1 MIKIE
6 HCKICNNKIDHDEY
20 FTNSDKSYYLCSEE
34 CADKIK
40 DEDIYQIKYCI
51 AYDECK
57 QLNNLRQ
64 KCRFEE
70 KYTGSRFNPYA
81 PMPKH
86 PNFCHPSE
94 VSVIKSNVRLLNFVE
109 ESEKRATE
117 LNNETLKLT
126 KDNVKLAKAML
137 IVSIVN
143 LILICVQIY
152 LQLFN

>member
-1 MIKIE
+1 MIEIE
-6 HCKICNNKIDHDEY
+6 NCKICNNKIDPEEY

-152 LQLFN
+152 LQIFN

>member
-1 MIKIE
+1 MV
-6 HCKICNNKIDHDEY
+6 
-20 FTNSDKSYYLCSEE
+20 
-34 CADKIK
+34 
-40 DEDIYQIKYCI
+40 
-51 AYDECK
+51 
-57 QLNNLRQ
+57 
-64 KCRFEE
+64 
-70 KYTGSRFNPYA
+70 
-81 PMPKH
+81 
-86 PNFCHPSE
+86 CHPSE

-152 LQLFN
+152 LQIFN

>member
-1 MIKIE
+1 MKFP
-6 HCKICNNKIDHDEY
+6 CRYN
-20 FTNSDKSYYLCSEE
+20 T
-34 CADKIK
+34 AD
-40 DEDIYQIKYCI
+40 
-51 AYDECK
+51 
-57 QLNNLRQ
+57 
-64 KCRFEE
+64 
-70 KYTGSRFNPYA
+70 
-81 PMPKH
+81 
-86 PNFCHPSE
+86 FCHPSE

-152 LQLFN
+152 LQIFN